1 MYRERMV
8 DFKAVYESVERRRRE
23 FLEVFEQ
30 ELSLVAESYGGLYSL
45 IAMEEDL
52 TCMTAKKVGGKRDKS
67 WGAAQL

>member
-1 MYRERMV
+1 MV

-23 FLEVFEQ
+23 FLEVFER

-52 TCMTAKKVGGKRDKS
+52 TCMTAKKVGGKRDKN

>member
-1 MYRERMV
+1 MSEFR
-8 DFKAVYESVERRRRE
+8 AVYESVEKQHRE

-52 TCMTAKKVGGKRDKS
+52 TCMTAKKVSGKRDKN